1 MKKYRFISLFFAT
14 ILFIST
20 PLFANNVWTIAIDPG
35 HGGTDPGAISR
46 QLKMYEKNV
55 TLSIARELK
64 MLLDKIHIS
73 KGYSHVLVIILFRSR
88 NVLKLPVNIKPTF

>member
-46 QLKMYEKNV
+46 QLKNV
-55 TLSIARELK
+55 
-64 MLLDKIHIS
+64 
-73 KGYSHVLVIILFRSR
+73 
-88 NVLKLPVNIKPTF
+88 